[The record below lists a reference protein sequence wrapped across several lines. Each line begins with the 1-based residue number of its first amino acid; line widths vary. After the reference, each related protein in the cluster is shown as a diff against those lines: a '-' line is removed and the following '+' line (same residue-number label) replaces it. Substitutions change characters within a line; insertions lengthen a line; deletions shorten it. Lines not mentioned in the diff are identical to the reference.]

1 MAFEEFIPPRRLLLG
16 PGPSLVHPRVLRA
29 LSGPLVGHLDPA
41 FLSLMNDIQFLL
53 RMVFETDHRFTIAV
67 SGTGSAGMEA
77 SIVNVVE
84 PGDAVVVGI
93 NGVFGTRL
101 ASVVE
106 RCGGKTVPVEA
117 SWGEC
122 IEPGAIEQ
130 ALIRSG
136 PVKAVAIVHAE
147 TSTGV
152 WQPLEEIAALCRRH
166 DALFVVDAV
175 TSLGG
180 LPVGVDR
187 VGIDVCYSGSQ
198 KCLSCPPGL
207 SPFTMSERALD
218 VIKGRRSRCPSWYL
232 DMGLISEYWT
242 EGSRAYHH
250 TAPISMLYG
259 LYEGLRL
266 IEEEGLSARCKRHQ
280 TNSDALLAGLEVLGL
295 VPLPSARRRLPM
307 LNCIKV
313 PAHIPEAEVRAKLLS
328 SHDIEIGAGYGP
340 LKGKV
345 WRIGLMGESS
355 TEANVL
361 SLLNALEALFLEGGW
376 LRTPGV
382 ALQAASR
389 VYSRVSS
396 GPEE

>member
-1 MAFEEFIPPRRLLLG
+1 
-16 PGPSLVHPRVLRA
+16 
-29 LSGPLVGHLDPA
+29 
-41 FLSLMNDIQFLL
+41 
-53 RMVFETDHRFTIAV
+53 
-67 SGTGSAGMEA
+67 
-77 SIVNVVE
+77 
-84 PGDAVVVGI
+84 
-93 NGVFGTRL
+93 
-101 ASVVE
+101 
-106 RCGGKTVPVEA
+106 
-117 SWGEC
+117 
-122 IEPGAIEQ
+122 
-130 ALIRSG
+130 
-136 PVKAVAIVHAE
+136 
-147 TSTGV
+147 
-152 WQPLEEIAALCRRH
+152 
-166 DALFVVDAV
+166 
-175 TSLGG
+175 
-180 LPVGVDR
+180 
-187 VGIDVCYSGSQ
+187 
-198 KCLSCPPGL
+198 
-207 SPFTMSERALD
+207 
-218 VIKGRRSRCPSWYL
+218 
-232 DMGLISEYWT
+232 
-242 EGSRAYHH
+242 
-250 TAPISMLYG
+250 MLYG

>member
-1 MAFEEFIPPRRLLLG
+1 MALQEFIPPHRLLLG
-16 PGPSLVHPRVLRA
+16 PGPSLVHPRVLHA
-29 LSGPLVGHLDPA
+29 LSAPLLGHLDAA
-41 FLSLMNDIQFLL
+41 FLSVMNDIQSSL
-53 RMVFETDHRFTIAV
+53 RTVFETEHRFTIAI

-77 SIVNVVE
+77 SIVNLVE
-84 PGDAVVVGI
+84 PGDSVIVGI

-101 ASVVE
+101 ASVVD
-106 RCGGKTVPVEA
+106 RCGGKMIPVEA
-117 SWGEC
+117 PWGEC
-122 IEPGAIEQ
+122 IEPDAIEQ
-130 ALIRSG
+130 ALARSG
-136 PVKAVAIVHAE
+136 PIKAVAIVHAE
-147 TSTGV
+147 TSTGA
-152 WQPLEEIAALCRRH
+152 WQPLEDIAALCRRY

-187 VGIDVCYSGSQ
+187 LGIDVCYSGTQ

-207 SPFTMSERALD
+207 SPFTMSERALAA
-218 VIKGRRSRCPSWYL
+218 VKGRRTRCQSWYL
-232 DMGLISEYWT
+232 DMSLIAEYWT

-259 LYEGLRL
+259 LREGLRL
-266 IEEEGLSARCKRHQ
+266 IEEEGLPARFKRHR
-280 TNSDALLAGLEVLGL
+280 TNSEALLAGLQELEL
-295 VPLPSARRRLPM
+295 VPLPPAGRRLPM
-307 LNCIKV
+307 LNCVTV
-313 PAHIPEAEVRAKLLS
+313 PPHMPEADIRAQLLS
-328 SHDIEIGAGYGP
+328 RYGIEIGGGLGP

-361 SLLNALEALFLEGGW
+361 TLLNALEALFLEGGW

-389 VYSRVSS
+389 MFSGASS
-396 GPEE
+396 

>member
-1 MAFEEFIPPRRLLLG
+1 MALQEFIPPHRLLLG

-29 LSGPLVGHLDPA
+29 LSAPLLGHLDPA
-41 FLSLMNDIQFLL
+41 FLSVMTDIQSAL
-53 RMVFETDHRFTIAV
+53 RMVFETEHRFTIAI

-77 SIVNVVE
+77 SIVNLVE
-84 PGDAVVVGI
+84 PGDSVIVGI

-101 ASVVE
+101 ASVVD
-106 RCGGKTVPVEA
+106 RCGGKTIPVEA
-117 SWGEC
+117 PWGEC
-122 IEPGAIEQ
+122 IEPDAIEQ
-130 ALIRSG
+130 ALARSG
-136 PVKAVAIVHAE
+136 PIKAVAIVHAE
-147 TSTGV
+147 TSTGA
-152 WQPLEEIAALCRRH
+152 WQPLEDIAALCRRY

-187 VGIDVCYSGSQ
+187 LGIDVCYSGTQ

-207 SPFTMSERALD
+207 SPFTMSERALAA
-218 VIKGRRSRCPSWYL
+218 VKGRRTRCQSWYL
-232 DMGLISEYWT
+232 DMSLIAEYWA
-242 EGSRAYHH
+242 EGSRTYHH

-259 LYEGLRL
+259 LREALRL
-266 IEEEGLSARCKRHQ
+266 IEEEGLPARYKRHR
-280 TNSDALLAGLEVLGL
+280 TNSEALLAGLQELEL
-295 VPLPSARRRLPM
+295 VPLPPAGRRLPM
-307 LNCIKV
+307 LNCVTV
-313 PAHIPEAEVRAKLLS
+313 PPHIPEADIRAQLLS
-328 SHDIEIGAGYGP
+328 RYGIEIGGGHGP

-361 SLLNALEALFLEGGW
+361 TLLNALEGLFLEGGW

-389 VYSRVSS
+389 MFS
-396 GPEE
+396 GAFS